1 LTAVVDPRVVQDIE
15 RAKLLLVEGRL
26 GAARAAL
33 DHAYR
38 LAAAGE
44 NVAEL
49 EDVIKVARAA
59 TKGTAAMTFRSF
71 EELEHSARR
80 DVEELRLRDR
90 SRRRPKG

>member
-1 LTAVVDPRVVQDIE
+1 MTAVVDPGVVKDIE

-38 LAAAGE
+38 LAAAGD

-49 EDVIKVARAA
+49 EDVIKIARAA
-59 TKGTAAMTFRSF
+59 TKGSAALTFRSF
-71 EELEHSARR
+71 EELERSARR
-80 DVEELRLRDR
+80 ELEELRLRGR
-90 SRRRPKG
+90 SSRRPTR